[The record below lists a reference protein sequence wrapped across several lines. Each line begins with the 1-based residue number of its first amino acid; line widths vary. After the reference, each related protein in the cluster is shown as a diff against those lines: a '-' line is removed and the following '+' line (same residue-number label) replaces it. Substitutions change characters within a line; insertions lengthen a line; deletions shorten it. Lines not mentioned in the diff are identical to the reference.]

1 MTGATSIDLR
11 PRATRSRP
19 DYLMIGIVAV
29 LSALGLVLILSASG
43 PRLEA
48 AGIARTQQ
56 MFRQAIFVA
65 MGIGVFIAGSAISDR
80 NWRLLTPVA
89 YGGTLILLV
98 AVLSPVGALRQGAQR
113 WISLGLFDLQPSEV
127 AKVAVI
133 LAVALLLSPEE
144 RDAREDGMRW
154 LRIARVAALVVVPAA
169 LIFLQPDLGTML
181 VFGFVTLVMLFVAGT
196 TMRQLVVLVVLAVA
210 ALVLAIE
217 LGILH
222 DYQVERLT
230 GFLNPGEQTLSINY
244 NQNQSQ
250 IAIGSGGMF
259 GRGLFEGTQTNLSFV
274 PSQSTDFIFTAL
286 AEQLGFVG
294 GAIVIGLYA
303 VLIWR
308 MLMIAGMARDRFGQ
322 LVSTGV
328 AAMFGFHVF
337 VNVGMTVGLLP
348 VTGLPLPFLSFGG
361 SFYLA
366 MVLSVA
372 IVNSI
377 YMTRN
382 RLPGRDRG
390 LIG

>member
-1 MTGATSIDLR
+1 MTGIGAVDLR
-11 PRATRSRP
+11 PHPNRSRP
-19 DYLMIGIVAV
+19 DYLLIGIVAV
-29 LSALGLVLILSASG
+29 LSVLGLVMILSASG

-48 AGIARTQQ
+48 AGIARSQQ
-56 MFRQAIFVA
+56 MVRQAIFVA
-65 MGIGVFIAGSAISDR
+65 IGAAVFLAGSFISDR
-80 NWRLLTPVA
+80 NWRLLAPVA
-89 YGGTLILLV
+89 YAGALLLLM
-98 AVLSPVGALRQGAQR
+98 AVLSPVGAIRQGAQR

-133 LAVALLLSPEE
+133 LAMALLLAPTEE
-144 RDAREDGMRW
+144 NRMAW
-154 LRIARVAALVVVPAA
+154 LRIAKVAVLVVVPAI

-196 TMRQLVVLVVLAVA
+196 TLRQLILLIVLSIVALLLAV
-210 ALVLAIE
+210 E

-230 GFLNPGEQTLSINY
+230 GFFNPSEQTLGVNY

-274 PSQSTDFIFTAL
+274 PSQSTDFIFTAV

-294 GAIVIGLYA
+294 GAIVIALYA
-303 VLIWR
+303 LLILR
-308 MLMIAGMARDRFGQ
+308 MLMIAGLARDRFGQ
-322 LVSTGV
+322 LAATGI

-337 VNVGMTVGLLP
+337 VNIGMAVGLLP
-348 VTGLPLPFLSFGG
+348 VTGLPFPFLSFGG

-366 MVLSVA
+366 MVL
-372 IVNSI
+372 
-377 YMTRN
+377 
-382 RLPGRDRG
+382 
-390 LIG
+390 